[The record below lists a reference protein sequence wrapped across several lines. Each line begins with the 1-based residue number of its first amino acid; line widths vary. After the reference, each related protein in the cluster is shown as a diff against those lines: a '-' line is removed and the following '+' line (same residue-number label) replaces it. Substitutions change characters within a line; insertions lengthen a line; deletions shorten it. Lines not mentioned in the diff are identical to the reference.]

1 MIKLKNLLTSFKK
14 TSTIDECVIAKLSV
28 GGKSILAKN
37 RDRGYQAQVEVIHEL
52 LDGVE
57 VVYLHDKL
65 TDWSEGLNEFGIGIA
80 NSSLSVAFDE
90 KEGDLAKDK
99 LDKGKAPKISHDGL
113 KIRIALTKKKLSEAI
128 QSITSF
134 VGKDSKEVGIKG
146 HTIVANAKYSFVV
159 ELTSKHLPVITR
171 IHEEDVVVRTNHGV
185 QYPTTGYTSGV
196 KRDSSISRLTIA
208 KEKLRQAK
216 LPSEVLDLLS
226 DTHTQDPFMNP
237 YRSDNKFNMHTTTQT
252 MFNLTDLE
260 FHMRWDKDHAKPGNY
275 INNLPKN
282 YEPKIRVFVG
292 QNN

>member
-99 LDKGKAPKISHDGL
+99 PTNKLPINPGPLVIA
-113 KIRIALTKKKLSEAI
+113 IALKSLNNIPAFFK
-128 QSITSF
+128 
-134 VGKDSKEVGIKG
+134 
-146 HTIVANAKYSFVV
+146 AKS
-159 ELTSKHLPVITR
+159 
-171 IHEEDVVVRTNHGV
+171 
-185 QYPTTGYTSGV
+185 TTG
-196 KRDSSISRLTIA
+196 RIL
-208 KEKLRQAK
+208 
-216 LPSEVLDLLS
+216 
-226 DTHTQDPFMNP
+226 F
-237 YRSDNKFNMHTTTQT
+237 
-252 MFNLTDLE
+252 
-260 FHMRWDKDHAKPGNY
+260 
-275 INNLPKN
+275 
-282 YEPKIRVFVG
+282 
-292 QNN
+292 